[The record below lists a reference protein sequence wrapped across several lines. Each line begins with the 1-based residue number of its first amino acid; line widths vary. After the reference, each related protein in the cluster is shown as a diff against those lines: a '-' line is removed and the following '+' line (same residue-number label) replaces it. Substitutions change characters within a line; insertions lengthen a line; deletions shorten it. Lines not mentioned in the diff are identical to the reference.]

1 MKKLFF
7 VFLSFFIANISSAQ
21 TSAKKTGRLDLSNF
35 KKSDIRYE
43 EYVPEDEISSTS
55 SYVLLEL
62 EILPESYDFNNEPI
76 VYKNGGRQTK
86 VINGSEEITLQF
98 KLTNKG
104 TGIANDIKYN
114 IVPESKLNGQKIS
127 NLFIPKFIGDPK
139 SLDPGKSSYFSV
151 TLKAA
156 LI

>member
-7 VFLSFFIANISSAQ
+7 VFLSLFIANISSAQ

-35 KKSDIRYE
+35 KKSDVRLE
-43 EYVPEDEISSTS
+43 EYIPEDEISSTS

-114 IVPESKLNGQKIS
+114 IAVSNTQLRAHETRETIS
-127 NLFIPKFIGDPK
+127 
-139 SLDPGKSSYFSV
+139 
-151 TLKAA
+151 
-156 LI
+156 

>member
-21 TSAKKTGRLDLSNF
+21 TSAKKTGRLNLSNF
-35 KKSDIRYE
+35 KKSDIQLE

-86 VINGSEEITLQF
+86 VINGGEEITLQF
-98 KLTNKG
+98 KLTNNG
-104 TGIANDIKYN
+104 TGIANNLIYN
-114 IVPESKLNGQKIS
+114 
-127 NLFIPKFIGDPK
+127 
-139 SLDPGKSSYFSV
+139 
-151 TLKAA
+151 
-156 LI
+156 